1 MKLLV
6 AAFATWISF
15 ALSTS
20 CQLIL
25 LPGESF
31 TFEFRDFSFEGSSEL
46 GVPGT
51 TRIHFTLPPGLPP
64 PSAWRVDVFEN
75 RVSDLPLLSSISP
88 SSPILLGPAWQADR
102 QGVVRFTALVR
113 PLRLDLLSASILLPD
128 RRLFEQSALLQPLL
142 GIQPL
147 GQGRVQLTWSTNFIG
162 LTLEQTGRLP
172 AVRWNPVGNP
182 VTVVQERFSVTVD
195 VGEAQRFFRLRML

>member
-1 MKLLV
+1 LTKQHRSMRTRRSLPCAQIQPHKTMKLLV

-51 TRIHFTLPPGLPP
+51 TRIHFTLPPGLPS

-75 RVSDLPLLSSISP
+75 R
-88 SSPILLGPAWQADR
+88 
-102 QGVVRFTALVR
+102 
-113 PLRLDLLSASILLPD
+113 
-128 RRLFEQSALLQPLL
+128 
-142 GIQPL
+142 
-147 GQGRVQLTWSTNFIG
+147 
-162 LTLEQTGRLP
+162 
-172 AVRWNPVGNP
+172 
-182 VTVVQERFSVTVD
+182 
-195 VGEAQRFFRLRML
+195 